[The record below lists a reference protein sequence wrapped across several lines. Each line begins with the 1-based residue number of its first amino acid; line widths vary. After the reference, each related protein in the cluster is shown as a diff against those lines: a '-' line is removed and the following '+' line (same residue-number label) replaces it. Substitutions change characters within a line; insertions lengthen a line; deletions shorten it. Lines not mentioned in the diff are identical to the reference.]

1 MGNELFQCCTKW
13 LDELSFPANLNDTT
27 IVLILKKENA
37 DTLKDLRPIALCNV
51 LYKVIAKV
59 LANRLKVVLQDVIS
73 ENQSAFVPGKN
84 ISDNVLVA
92 FELLHFMR
100 QRKRGVEGNVAL
112 KLDVSKAYDRGKW
125 DILENQMK
133 RMGFASKWI
142 DWILLCVQT
151 VSYSVSF
158 NDSLIGPI
166 TPMRGLRQGD
176 LLSPYLFLLCVEEIS
191 RLLRKATDNNRVTG
205 CKIHVSAPSVTHL
218 LFVNDSFLFCKSTI
232 EEVSYMKALF
242 QTYERLSGQ
251 AINFQKSGIYFSVN
265 VRTDKQM
272 KIKELL

>member
-13 LDELSFPANLNDTT
+13 LDELSFPANLNDTI

-100 QRKRGVEGNVAL
+100 QRKRGV
-112 KLDVSKAYDRGKW
+112 
-125 DILENQMK
+125 
-133 RMGFASKWI
+133 
-142 DWILLCVQT
+142 
-151 VSYSVSF
+151 
-158 NDSLIGPI
+158 
-166 TPMRGLRQGD
+166 
-176 LLSPYLFLLCVEEIS
+176 
-191 RLLRKATDNNRVTG
+191 
-205 CKIHVSAPSVTHL
+205 
-218 LFVNDSFLFCKSTI
+218 
-232 EEVSYMKALF
+232 
-242 QTYERLSGQ
+242 
-251 AINFQKSGIYFSVN
+251 
-265 VRTDKQM
+265 
-272 KIKELL
+272 